1 MIKNTNIDSQSS
13 QYLIIKINKK
23 KLTLKDKIEKKT
35 KKKKPKQ
42 MDSTLSWGFKLNRVR
57 VVPMCL
63 YRLNKSKEKKIKGTK
78 KKSNSS

>member
-35 KKKKPKQ
+35 KKKSQNKW
-42 MDSTLSWGFKLNRVR
+42 TRLLVGVLN
-57 VVPMCL
+57 
-63 YRLNKSKEKKIKGTK
+63 
-78 KKSNSS
+78 